1 MEASY
6 LIDHMLAQMD
16 VLKLSDQPE
25 DDGEGGG
32 AGGGPQGAAF
42 RGRDG
47 RVVREAADHEGLGH
61 LRGSRLG
68 AFHAIGHGVFV
79 ADPDGGDGADGGSG
93 ETGKDFLMSELP
105 RMLR

>member
-1 MEASY
+1 M
-6 LIDHMLAQMD
+6 
-16 VLKLSDQPE
+16 
-25 DDGEGGG
+25 GG
-32 AGGGPQGAAF
+32 AGGAGAGGDDPEAPF

-47 RVVREAADHEGLGH
+47 RVVREAADFEGLEH
-61 LRGSRLG
+61 LRGTRMG
-68 AFHAIGHGVFV
+68 AFRAIGHGVFV